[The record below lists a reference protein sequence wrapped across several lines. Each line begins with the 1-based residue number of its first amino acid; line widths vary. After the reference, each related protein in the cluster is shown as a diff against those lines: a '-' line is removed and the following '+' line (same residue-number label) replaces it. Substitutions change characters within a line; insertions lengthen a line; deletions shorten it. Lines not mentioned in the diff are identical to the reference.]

1 LFGDLVTYDESPESV
16 HQGGGMGLAGRLQ
29 GRFLGWLCA
38 VFLFLLPVVA
48 HARVDAPSISASVL
62 GTGESGGAQM
72 ALTEY
77 QVRQIMAAEPSA
89 QPPLITAL
97 VRQINETRRR
107 GKYPQE
113 TIPESLLQEW
123 LQSLL
128 LRKAEPQKWPERLIE
143 LATIYDTLQLRM
155 SALVVRRVGI
165 DDAVIRANAA
175 LVVGDLGTAATRL
188 DDALVVAQA
197 DSTAAIAERRVAAD
211 QFLSSLLAARG
222 LLKSLQ
228 GDAGSA
234 KNFLLRASALLGV
247 EDPERPTLLLLAG
260 SAGAVAGA
268 RESMVEIA
276 KVVLAQVDE
285 RPVPVASVAVWRRAR
300 WVAYLWIGID
310 SLNRLD
316 TQATKDAFR
325 LANEVA
331 PLADNDE
338 PSIWSGVWLGQYVLA
353 ALGEDDSTID
363 VLSHQREALRLSREM
378 TRLRPDWATGWLARA
393 QSNLIAAVDAIKDR
407 NSGSAMP
414 YLQDAL
420 TSLDRL
426 TSQGH
431 DSREALTFRLQVLI
445 LSQIE
450 RVVQGDAEQGRLL
463 LAQASAVADELKKRK
478 VDSSDPVYLAALYAL
493 KLAESEMHRQLDD
506 HESVL
511 KVLAEALSLAEQGA
525 AERVGSDPWWSLE
538 RWRIHTL
545 LADAAEGN
553 NQLALAQH
561 HRREAVLRAER
572 EAGRAGSPVA
582 WQERF
587 WESLYTL
594 SKTLGKQYL
603 AEEALRVHERALSLA
618 RRHAASERTYGE
630 WHHRVFLALMASTD
644 FLRQR
649 GGNVRLQYEEAAR
662 GPVDLFEVSEHSG
675 IAAEDL
681 WTVRTVV
688 GKAHLANGDDD
699 LAEQV
704 LKEALGISERA
715 LRAEPSSDPWLD
727 RSASSHTRLAE
738 VAHARRAW
746 LQEASH
752 RQSAVA
758 ISAKRSATALNSSS
772 KQKDHWYRLYDLAM
786 VQQTLNLDRDALG
799 SMTLARALAQRFA
812 AQYPKDRIWQQ
823 YLWYANDKMG
833 RMADLVR
840 DAATAEAAFL
850 AAASVAELMAGQE
863 KDPRDWWERAA
874 ESLEALA
881 DAYLRQTNE
890 TEARR
895 SSMRAGDF
903 RSKINEL
910 DREAKIQEDVRR
922 QVDGLLDVL
931 ALTADEARGLRKNA
945 LVARLQNA
953 IDKTTDLIQKS
964 GMNEMRS
971 EQLRGLRNALFVVQQ
986 LPDM

>member
-1 LFGDLVTYDESPESV
+1 MVV
-16 HQGGGMGLAGRLQ
+16 AGKLQ
-29 GRFLGWLCA
+29 GQLLGWLCA
-38 VFLFLLPVVA
+38 AFLFLLPVVA
-48 HARVDAPSISASVL
+48 HARVDARSISASAL
-62 GTGESGGAQM
+62 GTGENGGAQI

-89 QPPLITAL
+89 QTPLITAL
-97 VRQINETRRR
+97 ARQINETRRR
-107 GKYPQE
+107 GKHPQE
-113 TIPESLLQEW
+113 AIPERLLQDW

-128 LRKAEPQKWPERLIE
+128 VRKAQPQKWPERLIE
-143 LATIYDTLQLRM
+143 LATIYDALQLRM

-175 LVVGDLGTAATRL
+175 LVVGDLGTVDTRM
-188 DDALVVAQA
+188 DEALVVAQA
-197 DSTAAIAERRVAAD
+197 DSAAAVAERRVAAD

-234 KNFLLRASALLGV
+234 KSLLLKASVLLGA
-247 EDPERPTLLLLAG
+247 EDPERPAVLLLAG
-260 SAGAVAGA
+260 SAGAIAGA
-268 RESMVEIA
+268 RESMVEVA
-276 KVVLAQVDE
+276 KLVLAQVDE
-285 RPVPVASVAVWRRAR
+285 RPVPAASAAAWRRAR
-300 WVAYLWIGID
+300 WVAHLWIGID
-310 SLNRLD
+310 SLSRSD
-316 TQATKDAFR
+316 IRASKDAFR
-325 LANEVA
+325 LANEFA
-331 PLADNDE
+331 PLADIDD
-338 PSIWSGVWLGQYVLA
+338 PTIWSGVWLGRYVLA

-363 VLSHQREALRLSREM
+363 VLSHQREALRLSRGM
-378 TRLRPDWATGWLARA
+378 TRLRPDWSTGWLARA
-393 QSNLIAAVDAIKDR
+393 QSDLIAAADAIKDM
-407 NSGSAMP
+407 NSGTARP

-431 DSREALTFRLQVLI
+431 DSSEALVVRLQVLL
-445 LSQIE
+445 LSQVE
-450 RVVQGDAEQGRLL
+450 HLQGDGEQVDQLL
-463 LAQASAVADELKKRK
+463 VQASAVAEELKKRN
-478 VDSSDPVYLAALYAL
+478 VEGLESLYLAALYTI
-493 KLAESEMHRQLDD
+493 KITESEMHRLVGGFDA
-506 HESVL
+506 SIKAL
-511 KVLAEALSLAEQGA
+511 NEALSLS
-525 AERVGSDPWWSLE
+525 ERSTAGSVGSVPWWTLE

-553 NQLALAQH
+553 HQLALAQD

-649 GGNVRLQYEEAAR
+649 GGDVRRQYEEAAR
-662 GPVDLFEVSEHSG
+662 GPGDLFEVSEHSG

-688 GKAHLANGDDD
+688 GKAHLANGDED
-699 LAEQV
+699 LAEHV
-704 LKEALGISERA
+704 LNEALGISERA
-715 LRAEPSSDPWLD
+715 LQAEPSSDPWLD
-727 RSASSHTRLAE
+727 RRASSHTRLAE

-758 ISAKRSATALNSSS
+758 ISAKRSATALNSSY

-812 AQYPKDRIWQQ
+812 AQYPKDRIWQE

-833 RMADLVR
+833 RMAKLVR

-863 KDPRDWWERAA
+863 KYPRDWWERAA

-890 TEARR
+890 IEARR

-903 RSKINEL
+903 RSKVNEL

-931 ALTADEARGLRKNA
+931 ALTVDEARGLSKNA
-945 LVARLQNA
+945 LVARLQKA
-953 IDKTTDLIQKS
+953 IDQTTDLIQKS